1 MTSITYKD
9 GSTTIGNLTYSY
21 DPDGRRSTVGGSLA
35 SVAIPRAVS
44 GNLFNAD
51 NEMTNF
57 NGYSLTYDSDGQT
70 LTDTSNTYTW
80 DTRRHLT
87 KSYQTS
93 LGSGYGTDFVYDALG
108 RRVKVT
114 DEAAGTTTQYLYDGL
129 NPVALTTG
137 SAVTNLLTG
146 LSIDEYFS
154 FSNSTGAASLLT
166 DALGSTLAL
175 TDSTGA
181 VFSTSTYE
189 PFGRQPVG
197 TIGLSASSPLI
208 TIPFEFTG
216 REDDD
221 GTNYY
226 YRGRYY
232 STYLQRFLS
241 QDPMDFAGGDTNL
254 YGYVAN
260 QPTDLTDPF
269 GLTFGTNIE
278 FLLDFLTGGGQTN
291 RSYGPRDV
299 ETQEMMRS
307 PAVAAMRLQFQR
319 GGCQNQ
325 VGISYGTVQAAED
338 TLLNPVL
345 WSSTALEVGGFAG
358 ASVINNGNGT
368 ATFTIPNDAGAHS
381 FLYHMVSNREGE
393 TGPMRTIQQT
403 FQWTEPITA
412 GGCGCH

>member
-1 MTSITYKD
+1 MTT
-9 GSTTIGNLTYSY
+9 
-21 DPDGRRSTVGGSLA
+21 
-35 SVAIPRAVS
+35 
-44 GNLFNAD
+44 
-51 NEMTNF
+51 F

-154 FSNSTGAASLLT
+154 FSNSTEAASLLT

-197 TIGLSASSPLI
+197 TIGLSASTVLI

-241 QDPMDFAGGDTNL
+241 QDPIDFAGGDTNL
-254 YGYVAN
+254 YAYVNNDPVTLADSLGLLYYLFRVTL
-260 QPTDLTDPF
+260 PPSDLYFVLHFPDNGSRFPAIPDAA
-269 GLTFGTNIE
+269 GLYQIRNGCPSFFCSIP
-278 FLLDFLTGGGQTN
+278 D
-291 RSYGPRDV
+291 D
-299 ETQEMMRS
+299 
-307 PAVAAMRLQFQR
+307 QFQQ
-319 GGCQNQ
+319 G
-325 VGISYGTVQAAED
+325 
-338 TLLNPVL
+338 
-345 WSSTALEVGGFAG
+345 
-358 ASVINNGNGT
+358 INNNNLAGLGNPPS
-368 ATFTIPNDAGAHS
+368 AQPN
-381 FLYHMVSNREGE
+381 
-393 TGPMRTIQQT
+393 
-403 FQWTEPITA
+403 EPITSTFLA
-412 GGCGCH
+412 NSTVSNLTSLNNAWRPLLNISTSAEEKNSCGRDE